1 MFKMG
6 ISDLYMGVGL
16 KRNISHFANI
26 VRIAYS
32 DGVITE
38 EEIAFLQ
45 NVAKKYNIEDDKFK
59 EIIKDPDKFPTIGH
73 LECLE
78 RIERLYDLLTMVEA
92 DHVVSSEEVSV
103 LSKIVVG
110 LAFPLHKIDKIVD
123 RAIKIDVE
131 ETDLETFQDEIL
143 NVIGILH
150 K

>member
-1 MFKMG
+1 MG
-6 ISDLYMGVGL
+6 ISDIYMSVGL

-38 EEIAFLQ
+38 EEIVFLQ
-45 NVAKKYNIEDDKFK
+45 KVAKKYNIDDDKFK
-59 EIIKDPDKFPTIGH
+59 EIIKNPEKFPTIGH

-78 RIERLYDLLTMVEA
+78 RIERLYDLLAMIEA
-92 DHVVSSEEVSV
+92 DHVVSVEEVAV
-103 LSKIVVG
+103 LSRITVG
-110 LAFPLHKIDKIVD
+110 LAFPLHRIDEIVD

-131 ETDLETFQDEIL
+131 EVDLETFQKEIF
-143 NVIGILH
+143 NVIGMTW